1 VKSAAF
7 FVDKALMTEI
17 TAYLKPL
24 TPEAQISLGAPLY
37 RISRYPLR
45 VGRESRSAAN
55 SFFSNSRRRPDSSPN
70 NDLYLKDAGKL
81 LHISR
86 EHFQIER
93 RNGSF
98 FLVDRNSMCGTIVEG
113 ETVGKGRNGGE
124 RQLQNGDVIIV
135 GTSDSRQIIKFIT
148 QINAE

>member
-1 VKSAAF
+1 MAEVTAF
-7 FVDKALMTEI
+7 LKA
-17 TAYLKPL
+17 L
-24 TPEAQISLGAPLY
+24 TPEAQTSLGAPLY

-55 SFFSNSRRRPDSSPN
+55 SFFPNSRRHPDSSPN
-70 NDLYLKDAGKL
+70 NDLYLKDAGEPL
-81 LHISR
+81 NISR

-93 RNGSF
+93 RNGAF

-124 RQLQNGDVIIV
+124 RRLQDGDVIIV

-148 QINAE
+148 RAGAE